1 MLRHL
6 ENWFEPVQPSQVYVR
21 LDYVL
26 LFLMLAIG
34 TWLRF
39 WRLDNVGLHG
49 DEDIMGLA
57 ARGIVAHGIP
67 VLPSEMLYF
76 RAPLH
81 TYLLAG
87 STILFGDNEW
97 ALRLPSAIVGSL
109 CGILAFFMGKRFLD
123 PKPNLCF
130 VALITFLPAMI
141 EISQTARMYVFFIAS
156 LLAFGILLFRWE
168 KTGTMRSFLSAFI
181 VLLIA
186 IQFHRLAV
194 FAAILLLYPGLANRS
209 WRQLLL
215 GAIAVPGAAAM
226 SELMGIVSHLNYPE
240 EADRL
245 ALESVEQASPFAL
258 VFQGN
263 LVLVT

>member
-97 ALRLPSAIVGSL
+97 ALRLPSAIVGSI
-109 CGILAFFMGKRFLD
+109 CGLLAFFMGRRFLD
-123 PKPNLCF
+123 PKSNLVF
-130 VALITFLPAMI
+130 VALIMFLPAMI
-141 EISQTARMYVFFIAS
+141 DVSLTARMYVFLVAG
-156 LLAFGILLFRWE
+156 LLLYGTLLFRWE
-168 KTGTMRSFLSAFI
+168 RTRTAASLVLAFATLVMTI
-181 VLLIA
+181 HL
-186 IQFHRLAV
+186 HPLAV
-194 FAAILLLYPGLANRS
+194 FAAPLMLFPGLANRS
-209 WRQLLL
+209 WKQVWVGAVAMAVAWVIFVVL
-215 GAIAVPGAAAM
+215 GEITR
-226 SELMGIVSHLNYPE
+226 ENYPE
-240 EADRL
+240 E
-245 ALESVEQASPFAL
+245 SEQLILPPEVKL
-258 VFQGN
+258 
-263 LVLVT
+263 